1 MVKTKSHSKRW
12 LVMLRPCPERPD
24 AQPDAACWQLG
35 RSESEVWALL
45 EGTEQV
51 DSLGKRNLEPGK
63 DTP

>member
-1 MVKTKSHSKRW
+1 
-12 LVMLRPCPERPD
+12 MLRPCPERPD